1 MGAKHEHVVV
11 CNEGMQL
18 CHYMSFDF
26 LAAWNGMAVEERG
39 SIKNPRVRLCQ
50 PDDSIQLEISTRVHT
65 TVYICYFRE

>member
-1 MGAKHEHVVV
+1 MLLFATKKCSYVTI
-11 CNEGMQL
+11 CRL
-18 CHYMSFDF
+18 IF

-39 SIKNPRVRLCQ
+39 SIENPRVRLCQ